1 MLDAWIIKRVNLPL
15 TAIARMLKQK
25 RIQPD
30 QLTLAGFG
38 LGLAAFLSIWMNYYT
53 PGLVFILLNR
63 IMDGLDG
70 ALARLYGPTDAGAF
84 LDICL
89 DFIFYSAVA
98 AGFALAAPEANALP
112 AALLI
117 FGFVGTGT
125 SFLAF
130 AALARKNNLTSMA
143 YPHKSIYYMGGLTE
157 GTETL
162 LFFVLICLF
171 PAWFPFFAALFFILC
186 LITTATRIFTGYR
199 TLKAVAKH

>member
-1 MLDAWIIKRVNLPL
+1 MLDAWIIKRVNAPL
-15 TAIARMLKQK
+15 TAVARILKQK
-25 RIQPD
+25 RIRPD
-30 QLTLAGFG
+30 QVTLVGFG
-38 LGLAAFLSIWMNYYT
+38 LGIAAFLSIWMNAYT
-53 PGLVFILLNR
+53 LGLVFILSNR

-70 ALARLYGPTDAGAF
+70 SLARLDTPTDAGAF

-98 AGFALAAPEANALP
+98 AGFALAAPAANALP

-130 AALARKNNLTSMA
+130 AALARKNKLTSMA

-162 LFFVLICLF
+162 LFFVLTCIF
-171 PAWFPFFAALFFILC
+171 PAWFPFFAGLFFILC

>member
-1 MLDAWIIKRVNLPL
+1 MLDAWIIKRVNAPL
-15 TAIARMLKQK
+15 TAVARILKK
-25 RIQPD
+25 KKIQPD
-30 QLTLAGFG
+30 QVTLAGFG
-38 LGLAAFLSIWMNYYT
+38 LGIAAFLSIWMNYYIL
-53 PGLVFILLNR
+53 GLVFILSNR

-70 ALARLYGPTDAGAF
+70 ALARLDGPTDAGAF

-89 DFIFYSAVA
+89 DFIFYSGVA
-98 AGFALAAPEANALP
+98 AGFALATPEANAVP
-112 AALLI
+112 AVLLI

-130 AALARKNNLTSMA
+130 AALARKNKLTSMA
-143 YPHKSIYYMGGLTE
+143 YPQKSIYYMGGLTE

-162 LFFVLICLF
+162 LLFVLICLF
-171 PAWFPFFAALFFILC
+171 PAWFPFFAGLFFILC

>member
-1 MLDAWIIKRVNLPL
+1 MLDAWIIKRVNFPL
-15 TAIARMLKQK
+15 TAGARILRKQ

-30 QLTLAGFG
+30 QVTLAGVG
-38 LGLAAFLSIWMNYYT
+38 LGLAAFLSIWMNHYT
-53 PGLVFILLNR
+53 LGLIFILLNR

-70 ALARLYGPTDAGAF
+70 ALARLDKPTDAGAF

-98 AGFALAAPEANALP
+98 AGFALASPEANALP

-130 AALARKNNLTSMA
+130 AALARKNHLKSVA
-143 YPHKSIYYMGGLTE
+143 YPQKSIYYMGGLTE

-162 LFFVLICLF
+162 LFFVAGCLF
-171 PAWFPFFAALFFILC
+171 AAKFPLFATLFFILC

>member
-1 MLDAWIIKRVNLPL
+1 MLDAWIIKRVDLPL
-15 TAIARMLKQK
+15 ASVARMLKRK

-38 LGLAAFLSIWMNYYT
+38 LGLAAFLSIWMNYYI

-70 ALARLYGPTDAGAF
+70 ALARLTGPTDAGGF

-98 AGFALAAPEANALP
+98 AGFALAAPEANALA

-130 AALARKNNLTSMA
+130 AALARKHHLTSPT

-162 LFFVLICLF
+162 VFFILICLF
-171 PAWFPFFAALFFILC
+171 PDGFPFFAAVFFILC

>member
-1 MLDAWIIKRVNLPL
+1 MLDAWIIKRVDLPL
-15 TAIARMLKQK
+15 TAVARMLKTNG
-25 RIQPD
+25 IQPD

-38 LGLAAFLSIWMNYYT
+38 LGITAFLSIWMNYYI

-70 ALARLYGPTDAGAF
+70 ALARLTGPTDAGGF

-98 AGFALAAPEANALP
+98 AGFALASPEANALA

-130 AALARKNNLTSMA
+130 AALARKHHLTSPA

-162 LFFVLICLF
+162 VFFILICLF
-171 PAWFPFFAALFFILC
+171 PDWFPFFAAVFFILC

>member
-1 MLDAWIIKRVNLPL
+1 MLDAWIIKRVDAPL
-15 TAIARMLKQK
+15 TAVARMLKK
-25 RIQPD
+25 KGIQPD

-38 LGLAAFLSIWMNYYT
+38 LGLAAFLSIWMNYYI

-70 ALARLYGPTDAGAF
+70 TLARLDGPTDAGAF

-98 AGFALAAPEANALP
+98 AGFALASPEANALP

-117 FGFVGTGT
+117 FGFVGAGT

-162 LFFVLICLF
+162 MFFGIICFF
-171 PAWFPFFAALFFILC
+171 PARFPFFAAVFFILC

>member
-1 MLDAWIIKRVNLPL
+1 MLDAWIIKRVDIPL
-15 TAIARMLKQK
+15 TAVARILKRK

-30 QLTLAGFG
+30 QVTLAGFG

-53 PGLVFILLNR
+53 LGLVFILLNR

-70 ALARLYGPTDAGAF
+70 ALARLTGPTDAGAF

-89 DFIFYSAVA
+89 DFIFYSGVA
-98 AGFALAAPEANALP
+98 TGFALAATDANAVP
-112 AALLI
+112 AVLLI
-117 FGFVGTGT
+117 FGFVGSGT

-130 AALARKNNLTSMA
+130 AALARKNSLTAPA

-162 LFFVLICLF
+162 VFFVLICLF
-171 PAWFPFFAALFFILC
+171 PDWFPLFAVLFFILC
-186 LITTATRIFTGYR
+186 LITTATRIFIGYR